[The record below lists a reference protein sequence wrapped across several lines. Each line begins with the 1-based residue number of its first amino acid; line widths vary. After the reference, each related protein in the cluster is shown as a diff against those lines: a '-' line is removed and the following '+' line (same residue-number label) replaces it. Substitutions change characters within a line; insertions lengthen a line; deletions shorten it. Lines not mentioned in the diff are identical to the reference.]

1 MNNEQHLLDEYI
13 EAHTTND
20 DAVLAELYRTTHLHV
35 MNPRMASGPVQGQF
49 LQFIVQMLKPKRIL
63 EIGTF
68 TGYSSI
74 CLAKAL
80 PEGGLL
86 TTIEANVEY
95 EEIIRK
101 YFDKAQV
108 TNKIDLIF
116 GDAKQVI
123 PNLPDGFDLVF
134 IDADKISYIIIP
146 IILAIILE
154 DPGALMVV
162 LEALHRLDLAVDLH
176 HVVLELSAVACAP
189 EDVVVAVACLKHAR
203 VDAVDAFNVLF
214 KHCVWAFRF
223 FGNSNANAET
233 TSSLCGIREIEVVFA
248 VLALHAVGSPH
259 TVGCR
264 VAPGNVLLVD
274 DFTVVSPVGQVFR

>member
-68 TGYSSI
+68 TGYSAI

-123 PNLPDGFDLVF
+123 PNLPDEFDLVF
-134 IDADKISYIIIP
+134 IDADKISYPTYYDLVIDKVNAGGF
-146 IILAIILE
+146 ILADNVIWE
-154 DPGALMVV
+154 GKV
-162 LEALHRLDLAVDLH
+162 L
-176 HVVLELSAVACAP
+176 
-189 EDVVVAVACLKHAR
+189 
-203 VDAVDAFNVLF
+203 
-214 KHCVWAFRF
+214 
-223 FGNSNANAET
+223 NANTKERDTQAIIT
-233 TSSLCGIREIEVVFA
+233 FNNKVQDD
-248 VLALHAVGSPH
+248 P
-259 TVGCR
+259 R
-264 VAPGNVLLVD
+264 VENVLLPIRDGLMMV
-274 DFTVVSPVGQVFR
+274 RKIR